1 MSSYAKWS
9 SNGPIGQAL
18 KEEIIKGDYIRR
30 GITAAEVWKNN
41 EKYNKYFKL
50 DNFRTNYNKMK
61 KKLLRNKVRKGLMQL
76 STSCTVVW
84 MVSLFYFYKL
94 K

>member
-1 MSSYAKWS
+1 MPSYAKWS

-61 KKLLRNKVRKGLMQL
+61 KKIAEEQSEKRTNAALNELHSRMDGE
-76 STSCTVVW
+76 SF
-84 MVSLFYFYKL
+84 LFL
-94 K
+94 